1 MPGKGGLLRRTN
13 AIKPNEKSLQQS
25 LENAYA
31 KISELKQE
39 LEKAIQEKKDYGNRL
54 ADYWAKNDM
63 LKRELHHIQE
73 SDTLKSEVIQ
83 DLHVENEKKYKEIEK
98 MKRRIQQLGDE
109 LQKPVPGLQV
119 LDKAFLTSRIRAM

>member
-98 MKRRIQQLGDE
+98 MKMRIQQLGDE